1 MTTTTTTPTATATT
15 TTPTTKRQTITT
27 FEYEVTDTFGG
38 EANYCWVRRGTVRAR
53 SLRGAIR
60 AIKAREGIAC
70 RHTTDN
76 YGGDD
81 ARVDFARGGWLA
93 CMFVSFSLGE

>member
-1 MTTTTTTPTATATT
+1 MTTQTTITTTTTP
-15 TTPTTKRQTITT
+15 KRQPAAT

-60 AIKAREGIAC
+60 VIKAREGIAC
-70 RHTTDN
+70 RHTTDS
-76 YGGDD
+76 YGGGD